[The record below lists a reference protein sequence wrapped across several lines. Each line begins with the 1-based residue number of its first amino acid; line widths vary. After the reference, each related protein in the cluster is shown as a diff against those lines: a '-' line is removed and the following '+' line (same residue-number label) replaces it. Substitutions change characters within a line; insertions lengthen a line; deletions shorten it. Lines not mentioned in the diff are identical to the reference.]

1 LIGQKEYNF
10 KNMTPRPY
18 QHEAIQAATM
28 HFWRRC
34 ERPAVCVL
42 PTGAGKSLVIAH
54 IVEQVG
60 GDFLILQPTKEI
72 LEQNIAKYRALGK
85 EASIYSAILG
95 EKIKSQVTFATIGSV
110 FNSLSIFKTVKNVI
124 IDECHYVNP
133 KGGQYDVFLSQI
145 PGLVCVGLTATPYRL
160 QGLGKYAVIEFI
172 TRTLP
177 AFFKEVIHVTQ
188 QSELLEAGFL
198 SPIEYQLRAEINTDN
213 VKLKAS
219 GTEYDPATL
228 AAEYKRIKVED
239 LVIEQIAQNQ
249 GAKGVLVFAD
259 YVDTLDKIK
268 AAHPDAQII
277 TGSTDPTQR
286 GEILTA
292 FKAGQIKTVLNVGVL
307 TTGFDYPEL
316 DCIIVAKAMRSLS
329 LWYQIVGRGQRI
341 APWAGKEKCTVV
353 DLCGNFKRLG
363 DVQKLIVKKEQHTG
377 RWIATNGRICTNK
390 AF

>member
-1 LIGQKEYNF
+1 
-10 KNMTPRPY
+10 MTPRPY
-18 QHEAIQAATM
+18 QEEAIQGATM

-54 IVEQVG
+54 IIERVG
-60 GDFLILQPTKEI
+60 GEFLILQPTKEI
-72 LEQNIAKYRALGK
+72 LEQNIEKYRSLGK
-85 EASIYSAILG
+85 EATIYSASLDQ
-95 EKIKSQVTFATIGSV
+95 KNKSQVTFATIGSV
-110 FNSLSIFKTVKNVI
+110 FNNLSIFKTVKNAI

-188 QSELLEAGFL
+188 QNELLEAGFL
-198 SPIEYQLRAEINTDN
+198 SPIEYQLRAEINPDK

-228 AAEYKRIKVED
+228 ADEYRRIKVED
-239 LVIEQIAQNQ
+239 LIIEQIEQNQ
-249 GAKGVLVFAD
+249 SATGILVFTD
-259 YVDTLDKIK
+259 YIDKLHKIK
-268 AAHPDAQII
+268 AEHSDAQII
-277 TGSTDPTQR
+277 TGATEKDER
-286 GEILTA
+286 RDVLEA

-316 DCIIVAKAMRSLS
+316 DCIIVGNAMRSLS

-341 APWAGKEKCTVV
+341 APWAGKEKCTVI
-353 DLCGNFKRLG
+353 DLCGNFGRLG
-363 DVQKLIVKKEQHTG
+363 DVQKLVVKQQQHTG
-377 RWIATNGRICTNK
+377 RWIATNGTITTNK

>member
-1 LIGQKEYNF
+1 
-10 KNMTPRPY
+10 MTPRPY
-18 QHEAIQAATM
+18 QEEAIQGATM

-54 IVEQVG
+54 IIERVG
-60 GDFLILQPTKEI
+60 GEFLILQPTKEI
-72 LEQNIAKYRALGK
+72 LEQNIEKYRSLGK
-85 EASIYSAILG
+85 EATIYSASLDQ
-95 EKIKSQVTFATIGSV
+95 KNKSQVTFATIGSV
-110 FNSLSIFKTVKNVI
+110 FNNLSIFKTVKNVI

-188 QSELLEAGFL
+188 QNELLEAGFL
-198 SPIEYQLRAEINTDN
+198 SPIEYQLRAEINHDK
-213 VKLKAS
+213 VRLKAN
-219 GTEYDPATL
+219 GTEYDPITL
-228 AAEYKRIKVED
+228 SDEYNRIKVED
-239 LVIEQIAQNQ
+239 LVIEQIEQNQ
-249 GAKGVLVFAD
+249 SARGILVFTD
-259 YVDTLDKIK
+259 YIDKLHKIK
-268 AAHPDAQII
+268 AAHKDAQII
-277 TGSTDPTQR
+277 TGATDKDER
-286 GEILTA
+286 GEILGA
-292 FKAGQIKTVLNVGVL
+292 FKAGQVKKVLNVGVL

-316 DCIIVAKAMRSLS
+316 DCIIVGKAMRSLS

-341 APWAGKEKCTVV
+341 APWDGKEKCTVI
-353 DLCGNFKRLG
+353 DLCGNFKTLG

-377 RWIATNGRICTNK
+377 RWIATNGKICTNK